1 MLPEGL
7 VDVIV
12 AQHPAVLLESRRP
25 GRRKGPLHRLA
36 IPVTCQAPGRGIF
49 TETRDDRIRN
59 DKPDRLNHHPFP
71 LSQAQPGRFAWR

>member
-1 MLPEGL
+1 
-7 VDVIV
+7 
-12 AQHPAVLLESRRP
+12 
-25 GRRKGPLHRLA
+25 
-36 IPVTCQAPGRGIF
+36 VTCQAPGRGIF